1 MNCLSSLVVGDSVF
15 QHSEGEIE
23 FAVVSVLCET
33 VVQFFSVN
41 QALSKR
47 RIGCL
52 FLPKIAQKR

>member
-15 QHSEGEIE
+15 QHLEGEIE
-23 FAVVSVLCET
+23 FAVVSVVCKT

-41 QALSKR
+41 QALAKGQ
-47 RIGCL
+47 IGCL